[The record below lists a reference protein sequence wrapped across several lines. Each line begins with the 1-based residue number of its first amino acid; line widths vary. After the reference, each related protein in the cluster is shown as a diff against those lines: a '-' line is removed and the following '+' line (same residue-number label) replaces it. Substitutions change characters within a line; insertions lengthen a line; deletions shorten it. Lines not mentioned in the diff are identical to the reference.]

1 MDGKFAGNLSKE
13 GLPACEVAISSP
25 RETGAGSMRWIGTL
39 AVVAMLCLTGASRAE
54 GNEAGE
60 AAQQYRQ
67 SLFQTIVWNFK
78 PMSDMARGK
87 REFDATEA
95 KRRALAVSYL
105 SVLLGEAFPEGSGAS
120 AGTTDALDAIWK
132 NQEDF
137 AAKLKN
143 FQVEANA
150 LRKIADQGDAASFND
165 QFKKL
170 SGTCKGC
177 HDKFKAD

>member
-1 MDGKFAGNLSKE
+1 
-13 GLPACEVAISSP
+13 
-25 RETGAGSMRWIGTL
+25 MRWMGTFT
-39 AVVAMLCLTGASRAE
+39 VVVMLCLTGAGRAQ

-87 REFDATEA
+87 REFDAAEA

-120 AGTTDALDAIWK
+120 AGTTDALDAIWQ
-132 NQEDF
+132 NQADF

-150 LRKIADQGDAASFND
+150 LRKLADQGDAAIFNE

-177 HDKFKAD
+177 HDKYKAD